1 MPRVT
6 CTSTCSPDELQ
17 RLLQPR
23 QDVVVEE
30 FDTGAGDASTA
41 AAAPLAAV
49 FKAVGGPFRHYR
61 RTVTIVGRG
70 EYADLVRRRI
80 SHRLPAPA
88 RPWLLGPLVDR
99 ELRRPGTER
108 SENST
113 LVRQQITYQLSI
125 PVWSWF
131 LTPLVWREL
140 RRPRTD
146 GSQPFW
152 APAERLDP
160 RSGQVLG
167 VLCLLSVVAGYL
179 GTLLSQTITFAF
191 DEFDAGLATQGNTLT
206 AVRVGVLLALAL
218 VALADRRGR
227 RPMLLFA
234 ATAGC
239 LAAAAGAASVGVWT
253 YGASQTISRSLST
266 AMLVLLLVLA
276 AEEVPAGARAY
287 AVSVL
292 TLSAGLG
299 SGMVVWLLPLADL
312 GLRAWRILFLAPLLA
327 LPLVLFCSRR
337 LPESRRFSPE
347 PSRHGDQPDP
357 GRSTGT
363 PSDSD
368 RSIGTPSDSD
378 RSTGTPSDS
387 DRSTGTPSDS
397 GRPTGTPSDSGRPTE
412 TPSDLDSDEPA
423 GGESTGSSDVSGTA
437 GQAAHAAADP
447 AGRTDTTARA
457 TAGGSDHAH
466 LSAETARRAKRLF
479 LLGIGALLFSMFAA
493 PASQYLNEFLR
504 TERSFSASEIS
515 VFQLSINTPAGIG
528 VLIGGRF
535 SDVRGRRR
543 IGALGLLGGAIFTV
557 LRYSQADWPM
567 WMWGILA
574 GIFGAASV
582 PIMGAFGAELFGT
595 SNRARSN
602 GQITVLGVIGSMIG
616 LQVVGRFTD
625 AGGEFWHVFAMVAG
639 APLIVALLV
648 LLAFPETAW
657 RELEDLNPEDVEHGN
672 QPPPSA
678 AA

>member
-6 CTSTCSPDELQ
+6 CTSVCSPDELQ

-23 QDVVVEE
+23 QDIVVEE
-30 FDTGAGDASTA
+30 FDTEGDYAGTGVVAAPAAGSGA
-41 AAAPLAAV
+41 AADAIFRAA
-49 FKAVGGPFRHYR
+49 GGPFQHYR
-61 RTVTIVGRG
+61 RAVTIVGRG

-80 SHRLPAPA
+80 SHRLPAPV

-99 ELRRPGTER
+99 ELRRAGAGR
-108 SENST
+108 SKNSA

-131 LTPLVWREL
+131 LTPLLWREL

-146 GSQPFW
+146 GRQPFW
-152 APAERLDP
+152 GPAERLDP

-191 DEFDAGLATQGNTLT
+191 DEFGAGLTTQGNTLT

-227 RPMLLFA
+227 RPILLFS

-239 LAAAAGAASVGVWT
+239 LMAAAGAASIGVWT
-253 YGASQTISRSLST
+253 YGASQMISRSLST
-266 AMLVLLLVLA
+266 AMFVLLLVIA

-312 GLRAWRILFLAPLLA
+312 GLRGWRILFLAPLLA
-327 LPLVLFCSRR
+327 LPLVLFCSRH
-337 LPESRRFSPE
+337 LPESRRFSRRD
-347 PSRHGDQPDP
+347 SR
-357 GRSTGT
+357 
-363 PSDSD
+363 SDN
-368 RSIGTPSDSD
+368 
-378 RSTGTPSDS
+378 
-387 DRSTGTPSDS
+387 S
-397 GRPTGTPSDSGRPTE
+397 G
-412 TPSDLDSDEPA
+412 
-423 GGESTGSSDVSGTA
+423 
-437 GQAAHAAADP
+437 AAAPAVGAPSSAGTDP
-447 AGRTDTTARA
+447 R
-457 TAGGSDHAH
+457 
-466 LSAETARRAKRLF
+466 ARRTKRLF

-504 TERSFSASEIS
+504 TERSFSASDIS

-557 LRYSQADWPM
+557 LRYGQPGWPM

-595 SNRARSN
+595 SSRARSN

-616 LQVVGRFTD
+616 LQIVGRFSD

-639 APLIVALLV
+639 APLLVALLV

-657 RELEDLNPEDVEHGN
+657 RELEDLNPEDVKPEIE
-672 QPPPSA
+672 PPP
-678 AA
+678 

>member
-1 MPRVT
+1 LPRVT
-6 CTSTCSPDELQ
+6 CTSTCNSDELQ
-17 RLLQPR
+17 RLLRPR
-23 QDVVVEE
+23 RDVVVEE
-30 FDTGAGDASTA
+30 FDSERDRQGDAE
-41 AAAPLAAV
+41 AAAPPDAS
-49 FKAVGGPFRHYR
+49 FRAVGGPFRHYR
-61 RTVTIVGRG
+61 RTVHIVGHG
-70 EYADLVRRRI
+70 PYAHLVRRRI
-80 SHRLPAPA
+80 SQRLPTPA
-88 RPWLLGPLVDR
+88 RAWLLGPLVGR
-99 ELRRPGTER
+99 ALRRSGADPGEA
-108 SENST
+108 SS
-113 LVRQQITYQLSI
+113 LVRQQITYQLSV

-131 LTPLVWREL
+131 MTPLVWREL

-167 VLCLLSVVAGYL
+167 LLCLLSVVAGYL

-191 DEFDAGLATQGNTLT
+191 DEFGAGLATQGNTLT

-234 ATAGC
+234 AIAGC
-239 LAAAAGAASVGVWT
+239 LVAAAGAATVGVWT

-266 AMLVLLLVLA
+266 AMFVLLLVIA

-292 TLSAGLG
+292 TLAAGLG

-347 PSRHGDQPDP
+347 RSRAGDRPD
-357 GRSTGT
+357 GGSAQ
-363 PSDSD
+363 
-368 RSIGTPSDSD
+368 
-378 RSTGTPSDS
+378 
-387 DRSTGTPSDS
+387 
-397 GRPTGTPSDSGRPTE
+397 
-412 TPSDLDSDEPA
+412 PA
-423 GGESTGSSDVSGTA
+423 GGEPTHTADAAPPSEPSGGTA
-437 GQAAHAAADP
+437 HSGLEP
-447 AGRTDTTARA
+447 AGR
-457 TAGGSDHAH
+457 
-466 LSAETARRAKRLF
+466 AERQARRMKRLT

-504 TERSFSASEIS
+504 TERSFSASQIS
-515 VFQLSINTPAGIG
+515 VFQLSINTPAAIG
-528 VLIGGRF
+528 VLVGGRF

-543 IGALGLLGGAIFTV
+543 IGALGLIGGATFTV
-557 LRYSQADWPM
+557 LRYSQAGWPM

-582 PIMGAFGAELFGT
+582 PVMGAFGAELFGT
-595 SNRARSN
+595 GNRARSN

-616 LQVVGRFTD
+616 LQIVGRFTD
-625 AGGEFWHVFAMVAG
+625 AGGEFWNVFAMVAG
-639 APLIVALLV
+639 APLLVALLV

-657 RELEDLNPEDVEHGN
+657 RELEDLNPEDARSASES
-672 QPPPSA
+672 PPSA

>member
-6 CTSTCSPDELQ
+6 CTSACSPDELQ

-23 QDVVVEE
+23 QDIVVEE
-30 FDTGAGDASTA
+30 FDTATGEDSA
-41 AAAPLAAV
+41 AAAPPVAGAGPAADAV
-49 FKAVGGPFRHYR
+49 FRAAGGPFRHYR

-80 SHRLPAPA
+80 SHRLPAPV

-99 ELRRPGTER
+99 ELRRPGAGR
-108 SENST
+108 SKNSA
-113 LVRQQITYQLSI
+113 LVRQQISYQLSI

-146 GSQPFW
+146 GRQPFW
-152 APAERLDP
+152 GPAERLDP

-191 DEFDAGLATQGNTLT
+191 DEFGAGLATQGNTLT

-227 RPMLLFA
+227 RPILLFS

-239 LAAAAGAASVGVWT
+239 VVAAAGAASIGVWT

-266 AMLVLLLVLA
+266 TMFVLLLVIA

-312 GLRAWRILFLAPLLA
+312 GLRGWRILFLAPLLA

-337 LPESRRFSPE
+337 LAESRRFSPRD
-347 PSRHGDQPDP
+347 SR
-357 GRSTGT
+357 
-363 PSDSD
+363 SDS
-368 RSIGTPSDSD
+368 SSAGA
-378 RSTGTPSDS
+378 
-387 DRSTGTPSDS
+387 
-397 GRPTGTPSDSGRPTE
+397 
-412 TPSDLDSDEPA
+412 PA
-423 GGESTGSSDVSGTA
+423 VEA
-437 GQAAHAAADP
+437 P
-447 AGRTDTTARA
+447 R
-457 TAGGSDHAH
+457 
-466 LSAETARRAKRLF
+466 SAETDPRARRAKRLF
-479 LLGIGALLFSMFAA
+479 LLGTGALLFSMFAA

-504 TERSFSASEIS
+504 TERSFSATDIS

-557 LRYSQADWPM
+557 LRYGQPGWPM

-582 PIMGAFGAELFGT
+582 PIMGTFGAELFGT
-595 SNRARSN
+595 SSRARSN

-616 LQVVGRFTD
+616 LQIIGRFSD
-625 AGGEFWHVFAMVAG
+625 SGGEFWHVFAMVAG
-639 APLIVALLV
+639 APLLVALLV
-648 LLAFPETAW
+648 LLAFPETAR
-657 RELEDLNPEDVEHGN
+657 RELEDLNPEDVKPGID
-672 QPPPSA
+672 PPP
-678 AA
+678 

>member
-23 QDVVVEE
+23 RDVVVEALE
-30 FDTGAGDASTA
+30 AVEAPEGPDTAEGTPTHRDPADPAPADSGAPAGDSAQPRAPVTDEPSEPDGHAPDPDRPEPAATVDPAATHTTA
-41 AAAPLAAV
+41 TPDRAAPPEAV
-49 FKAVGGPFRHYR
+49 FRAFRAVGGPFRHYR
-61 RTVTIVGRG
+61 RTVQVLERG
-70 EYADLVRRRI
+70 EYADLERRRI
-80 SHRLPAPA
+80 DRRIDQWTGRWLPAPA
-88 RPWLLGPLVDR
+88 RPLLLDRLADR
-99 ELRRPGTER
+99 ELGRPGPDR
-108 SENST
+108 GQGGQDST
-113 LVRQQITYQLSI
+113 LVLQRITYQLSV

-131 LTPLVWREL
+131 MTPLVRREL
-140 RRPRTD
+140 LRPRPD
-146 GSQPFW
+146 GRQPFW

-160 RSGQVLG
+160 RSGEVLG
-167 VLCLLSVVAGYL
+167 LLCLLSVVAGYL

-191 DEFDAGLATQGNTLT
+191 DEFGAGLATQGNTLT

-239 LAAAAGAASVGVWT
+239 LVAAAGAASVGVWT
-253 YGASQTISRSLST
+253 YGASQTISRALST
-266 AMLVLLLVLA
+266 AMLVLLLVVA

-292 TLSAGLG
+292 TLAAGLG

-312 GLRAWRILFLAPLLA
+312 GLQAWRILFLAPLLA

-337 LPESRRFSPE
+337 LPESRRFTPE
-347 PSRHGDQPDP
+347 RSSSGDPPVRD
-357 GRSTGT
+357 
-363 PSDSD
+363 
-368 RSIGTPSDSD
+368 
-378 RSTGTPSDS
+378 
-387 DRSTGTPSDS
+387 
-397 GRPTGTPSDSGRPTE
+397 
-412 TPSDLDSDEPA
+412 
-423 GGESTGSSDVSGTA
+423 GG
-437 GQAAHAAADP
+437 H
-447 AGRTDTTARA
+447 
-457 TAGGSDHAH
+457 
-466 LSAETARRAKRLF
+466 ARRAKRLT

-504 TERSFSASEIS
+504 TERSFSAGDIS
-515 VFQLSINTPAGIG
+515 VFQLSINTPAAIG

-543 IGALGLLGGAIFTV
+543 IGAVGLVGGAAFTV
-557 LRYSQADWPM
+557 LRYSQAGWPM

-582 PIMGAFGAELFGT
+582 PVMGAFGAELFGT
-595 SNRARSN
+595 GSRARSN

-616 LQVVGRFTD
+616 LQIVGRFTD
-625 AGGEFWHVFAMVAG
+625 AGGDFWHVFTMVAG
-639 APLIVALLV
+639 APLLVALLV

-657 RELEDLNPEDVEHGN
+657 RELEDLNPEDRNPETPNPESPNPENSNPHDVAPRGH
-672 QPPPSA
+672 PPPPA
-678 AA
+678 TPP

>member
-6 CTSTCSPDELQ
+6 CTSACSPDELQ

-23 QDVVVEE
+23 QDIVLEE
-30 FDTGAGDASTA
+30 FDTEEGDASTA
-41 AAAPLAAV
+41 APAPPADAV
-49 FKAVGGPFRHYR
+49 FRSAGGPFRHYR

-70 EYADLVRRRI
+70 EYADLVRLRI

-88 RPWLLGPLVDR
+88 RPWLLGPLVER
-99 ELRRPGTER
+99 ELRRPGVER
-108 SENST
+108 SESSA

-146 GSQPFW
+146 GRQPFW

-191 DEFDAGLATQGNTLT
+191 DEFDAGLTTQGNTLT

-227 RPMLLFA
+227 RPILLFS

-239 LAAAAGAASVGVWT
+239 VVAAAGAASIGVWT

-266 AMLVLLLVLA
+266 AMLVLLLVIA

-312 GLRAWRILFLAPLLA
+312 GLRGWRILFLAPLLA

-337 LPESRRFSPE
+337 LPESRRFSP
-347 PSRHGDQPDP
+347 
-357 GRSTGT
+357 
-363 PSDSD
+363 
-368 RSIGTPSDSD
+368 
-378 RSTGTPSDS
+378 
-387 DRSTGTPSDS
+387 
-397 GRPTGTPSDSGRPTE
+397 
-412 TPSDLDSDEPA
+412 
-423 GGESTGSSDVSGTA
+423 
-437 GQAAHAAADP
+437 
-447 AGRTDTTARA
+447 
-457 TAGGSDHAH
+457 GGSRPDDSRPDNS
-466 LSAETARRAKRLF
+466 SAGASVAAPLPAATDRQARRAKRLF

-504 TERSFSASEIS
+504 TERSFSASQIS

-557 LRYSQADWPM
+557 LRYGQPGWPM

-595 SNRARSN
+595 SSRARSN

-616 LQVVGRFTD
+616 LQIIGRFSD

-639 APLIVALLV
+639 APLVVALLV
-648 LLAFPETAW
+648 LLAFPETAR
-657 RELEDLNPEDVEHGN
+657 RELEDLNPEDVEHESH
-672 QPPPSA
+672 PPPSA
-678 AA
+678 A

>member
-6 CTSTCSPDELQ
+6 CTSVCSPDELQ

-30 FDTGAGDASTA
+30 FDTAGGDASTGVVATPA
-41 AAAPLAAV
+41 AGSGPAAV
-49 FKAVGGPFRHYR
+49 AIFRAAGGPFRHYR
-61 RTVTIVGRG
+61 RAVTIVGRG

-80 SHRLPAPA
+80 SHRLPAPV

-99 ELRRPGTER
+99 ELRRPGAGR
-108 SENST
+108 SKNSA

-131 LTPLVWREL
+131 LTPLLWREL

-146 GSQPFW
+146 GRQPFW
-152 APAERLDP
+152 GPAERLDP

-191 DEFDAGLATQGNTLT
+191 DEFGAGLTTQGNTLT

-227 RPMLLFA
+227 RPILLFS

-239 LAAAAGAASVGVWT
+239 LVAAAGAASIGVWT

-266 AMLVLLLVLA
+266 TMFVLLLVIA

-312 GLRAWRILFLAPLLA
+312 GLRGWRILFLTPLLA
-327 LPLVLFCSRR
+327 LPLVLFCSRH
-337 LPESRRFSPE
+337 LPESRRFSRRD
-347 PSRHGDQPDP
+347 SR
-357 GRSTGT
+357 
-363 PSDSD
+363 SDS
-368 RSIGTPSDSD
+368 SSAGA
-378 RSTGTPSDS
+378 
-387 DRSTGTPSDS
+387 
-397 GRPTGTPSDSGRPTE
+397 
-412 TPSDLDSDEPA
+412 PA
-423 GGESTGSSDVSGTA
+423 VEA
-437 GQAAHAAADP
+437 P
-447 AGRTDTTARA
+447 R
-457 TAGGSDHAH
+457 
-466 LSAETARRAKRLF
+466 SAETDSRARRAKRLF
-479 LLGIGALLFSMFAA
+479 LLGTGALLFSMFAA

-504 TERSFSASEIS
+504 TERSFSATDIS

-557 LRYSQADWPM
+557 LRYGQPGWPM

-582 PIMGAFGAELFGT
+582 PIMGTFGAELFGT
-595 SNRARSN
+595 SSRARSN

-616 LQVVGRFTD
+616 LQIIGRFSD

-639 APLIVALLV
+639 APLLVALLV

-657 RELEDLNPEDVEHGN
+657 RELEDLNPEDLKPGIE
-672 QPPPSA
+672 PPP
-678 AA
+678 

>member
-6 CTSTCSPDELQ
+6 CTSVCSPDELQ

-30 FDTGAGDASTA
+30 FDTEGGDASTGVVA
-41 AAAPLAAV
+41 ATAAGSGPAAV
-49 FKAVGGPFRHYR
+49 AIFRAAGGPFRHYR
-61 RTVTIVGRG
+61 RAVTIVGRG

-80 SHRLPAPA
+80 SHRLPAPV

-99 ELRRPGTER
+99 ELRRPGAGR
-108 SENST
+108 SKNSA

-131 LTPLVWREL
+131 LTPLLWREL

-146 GSQPFW
+146 GRQPFW
-152 APAERLDP
+152 GPAERLDP

-191 DEFDAGLATQGNTLT
+191 DEFGAGLATQGNTLT

-227 RPMLLFA
+227 RPILLFS

-239 LAAAAGAASVGVWT
+239 VVAAAGAASIGVWT

-266 AMLVLLLVLA
+266 TMFVLLLVIA

-312 GLRAWRILFLAPLLA
+312 GLRGWRILFLAPLLA

-337 LPESRRFSPE
+337 LLESRRFSPRD
-347 PSRHGDQPDP
+347 SR
-357 GRSTGT
+357 S
-363 PSDSD
+363 
-368 RSIGTPSDSD
+368 
-378 RSTGTPSDS
+378 
-387 DRSTGTPSDS
+387 
-397 GRPTGTPSDSGRPTE
+397 
-412 TPSDLDSDEPA
+412 
-423 GGESTGSSDVSGTA
+423 GSSSA
-437 GQAAHAAADP
+437 GAP
-447 AGRTDTTARA
+447 AVEAPR
-457 TAGGSDHAH
+457 
-466 LSAETARRAKRLF
+466 SAETDPRARRAKRLF
-479 LLGIGALLFSMFAA
+479 LLGTGALLFSMFAA

-557 LRYSQADWPM
+557 LRYGQPGWPM

-582 PIMGAFGAELFGT
+582 PIMGTFGAELFGT
-595 SNRARSN
+595 SSRARSN

-616 LQVVGRFTD
+616 LQIIGRFSD

-639 APLIVALLV
+639 APLLVALLV

-657 RELEDLNPEDVEHGN
+657 RELEDLNPEDVKPEIE
-672 QPPPSA
+672 PPPSA

>member
-6 CTSTCSPDELQ
+6 CTSTCNADELQ
-17 RLLQPR
+17 HLLQPR

-30 FDTGAGDASTA
+30 FDSERDRQGDAE
-41 AAAPLAAV
+41 AAV
-49 FKAVGGPFRHYR
+49 PPDASFRAVGGPFRHYR
-61 RTVTIVGRG
+61 RTVHIVGHG
-70 EYADLVRRRI
+70 KCADLERRRI
-80 SHRLPAPA
+80 SQRLPAPV
-88 RPWLLGPLVDR
+88 RPLLLGPLVDR
-99 ELRRPGTER
+99 GLRRSGADPNED
-108 SENST
+108 SS
-113 LVRQQITYQLSI
+113 LVRQQITYQLSV

-131 LTPLVWREL
+131 MTPLVWREL

-160 RSGQVLG
+160 RSGQILG

-191 DEFDAGLATQGNTLT
+191 DEFGAGLATQGNTLT

-239 LAAAAGAASVGVWT
+239 LVAAAGAASLGVWT

-266 AMLVLLLVLA
+266 AMFVLLLVIA

-292 TLSAGLG
+292 TLAAGLG

-327 LPLVLFCSRR
+327 LPLVLFCARR
-337 LPESRRFSPE
+337 LPESRRFAREGP
-347 PSRHGDQPDP
+347 PPGDPP
-357 GRSTGT
+357 
-363 PSDSD
+363 D
-368 RSIGTPSDSD
+368 RS
-378 RSTGTPSDS
+378 RS
-387 DRSTGTPSDS
+387 STAA
-397 GRPTGTPSDSGRPTE
+397 
-412 TPSDLDSDEPA
+412 PA
-423 GGESTGSSDVSGTA
+423 
-437 GQAAHAAADP
+437 
-447 AGRTDTTARA
+447 
-457 TAGGSDHAH
+457 
-466 LSAETARRAKRLF
+466 SAETDRQARRMRRLT

-504 TERSFSASEIS
+504 TERSFSASQIS
-515 VFQLSINTPAGIG
+515 VFQLSINTPAAIG

-543 IGALGLLGGAIFTV
+543 IGALGLVGGATFTV
-557 LRYSQADWPM
+557 LRYSQAGWPM
-567 WMWGILA
+567 WMWGIAA

-582 PIMGAFGAELFGT
+582 PVMGAFGAELFGT
-595 SNRARSN
+595 GNRARSN

-616 LQVVGRFTD
+616 LQIVGRFTD
-625 AGGEFWHVFAMVAG
+625 AGGDFWHVFAMVAS
-639 APLIVALLV
+639 APVLVALLV
-648 LLAFPETAW
+648 LLAFPETAR
-657 RELEDLNPEDVEHGN
+657 RELEDLNPEDDGSRS

-678 AA
+678 AD